1 MTSTSCAH
9 LRPGTWPLHWDLVL
23 DDQLGPTDGLAS
35 CRSCGTV
42 YLLEM
47 LDWRGAERLMRMA
60 VLERALATRLLRDL
74 DRGSCDAGRAAAE
87 LAHVRSLAVAVP
99 QLLLVD
105 TAIPAIVAAV
115 PTPADRPLPTE
126 SWRDLDC
133 DGGWIDYARS
143 YAEMTKA

>member
-1 MTSTSCAH
+1 MTSTPCTH

-35 CRSCGTV
+35 CRNCGTV

-47 LDWRGAERLMRMA
+47 LDWRGTERLMRMA

-74 DRGSCDAGRAAAE
+74 DRGSCDAGRASAE
-87 LAHVRSLAVAVP
+87 LQHVRSLAVALP
-99 QLLLVD
+99 QLLLID
-105 TAIPAIVAAV
+105 TATPAIIAAV
-115 PTPADRPLPTE
+115 PADRPLPTE
-126 SWRDLDC
+126 SWRDLAC

-143 YAEMTKA
+143 NVAMLKE

>member
-1 MTSTSCAH
+1 MTSTPCTH

-35 CRSCGTV
+35 CRACGTV

-47 LDWRGAERLMRMA
+47 LDWRGAERIMRMA
-60 VLERALATRLLRDL
+60 ILERALATRLLRDL
-74 DRGSCDAGRAAAE
+74 DRGSCDAGRASAE
-87 LAHVRSLAVAVP
+87 LQHVRSLAAAVP

-105 TAIPAIVAAV
+105 TATPAIIAAV
-115 PTPADRPLPTE
+115 PVPSDRPLATE
-126 SWRDLDC
+126 SWRDLPC

-143 YAEMTKA
+143 NVAMLKE